1 MKIRGDFTAVATI
14 TTSFT
19 LSISLR
25 VGRSNDLGGVS
36 DPEALKE
43 AWLTEKRMLLD
54 TIASLRELLQK
65 ASDEV
70 SGT

>member
-1 MKIRGDFTAVATI
+1 M
-14 TTSFT
+14 
-19 LSISLR
+19 
-25 VGRSNDLGGVS
+25 S

-70 SGT
+70 SKVRFRLV